1 MGHRRSPSPP
11 LALGPEPWERQP
23 PAGDW
28 LWPRPPFAAA
38 LRPRGPGAHGR
49 HAAQLAAAAAAQ
61 PPRIRR
67 PPGLAE
73 LAQREVRF
81 MRPPGLAALAQR
93 EAARAP
99 PAGELRGPRLDALL
113 QGIPTPLRLGQRAA
127 ARAAAQALEPP
138 ADGSAAGVREEA
150 MPAVADPGAAA
161 ADIPPPVRDSMGR
174 AALSDAQPFAMSAG
188 PARLVDAGQTPMGAH
203 AP

>member
-93 EAARAP
+93 EA
-99 PAGELRGPRLDALL
+99 
-113 QGIPTPLRLGQRAA
+113 
-127 ARAAAQALEPP
+127 LEPP